1 MLTKKSVFINFFAFY
16 FAWWS
21 MLISHWKG
29 MPVVGW
35 SAFVIV
41 MAIHF
46 FRVSI
51 NKKKDLIEILVI
63 GGLGILLDTALG
75 NTGIL
80 NFKEFYFLGVFP
92 PLWLWG
98 IWFLYAS
105 TISYSFILLRNK
117 LPAQIIIGGFFAP
130 VSYITGAKFGLL
142 SVYQPFPTYY
152 MIHGACWLVFF
163 PLCFYL
169 SKKIKG
175 F

>member
-29 MPVVGW
+29 MPIVGW
-35 SAFVIV
+35 VAFAIV

-51 NKKKDLIEILVI
+51 NKKKDLVEILVI

-75 NTGIL
+75 NTGVL
-80 NFKEFYFLGVFP
+80 NFNQSYFLGVFP

-117 LPAQIIIGGFFAP
+117 IPAQIIIGGFFAP
-130 VSYITGAKFGLL
+130 VSYITGAKFMLL